1 MSDYRCMMDSLVN
14 ERSGFLLSGSKSV
27 VRFGMPAVVLG
38 DSGSFASTRGQVE
51 KFGWTLSEKV
61 NY

>member
-14 ERSGFLLSGSKSV
+14 ERSRFLLSGSKSV

-38 DSGSFASTRGQVE
+38 DSGSFSSANRQVE
-51 KFGWTLSEKV
+51 
-61 NY
+61 